1 VPREVPEAVDI
12 YDTTLRDGSQ
22 QEGLSLTVDDKLR
35 VAEQLDHLGV
45 HYIEGGWPGANPK
58 DEEFFRRAAAGDL
71 RLETATL
78 VAFGSTRKAGGKAET
93 DPVLANLLAAETGV
107 VCLVAKSAA
116 WHVTETLRTTLTEAI
131 DMVADSVGYLVS
143 RGRRVF
149 LDAEHFFDGYRANPG
164 FSTDILRAAAR
175 AGAEVLV
182 LCDTNGGSLPFEVE
196 RVVGEVLDLVDVPLG
211 CHFHNDSG
219 CAVANSL
226 QAVHMGV
233 TQVQGCVNGYGERT
247 GNADLTAAV
256 PDLTLKMG
264 VRTIGAERLGRLTAV
279 SHHIAEVVNVAPDPH
294 QPFVGVSAFAH
305 KAGLHTSAIARLRDA
320 YEHVDPEDIGNGTR
334 FVVSEM
340 AGRSTVAL
348 KAEQL
353 GLGLD
358 DAVLGDI
365 VEQLKDLEHR
375 GFHFEVA
382 DGSLELLMRSAT
394 GWKQPFFSLESH
406 RVITELREDGAF
418 VTEATVKV
426 IVDDDRVLATAEG
439 NGPVNALD
447 AALRKAIGPVYP
459 ELAHMHL
466 TDFKVRVLD
475 TSRGTAAVTRVLIDT
490 TDGDRTWTTIG
501 VSENVIEASWAA
513 LEDSI
518 VFGLLHARGRAS
530 GGEPGDASSSVAAAA
545 SDAAGPA
552 GTPPRLPPGPEA
564 GL

>member
-1 VPREVPEAVDI
+1 
-12 YDTTLRDGSQ
+12 
-22 QEGLSLTVDDKLR
+22 
-35 VAEQLDHLGV
+35 
-45 HYIEGGWPGANPK
+45 
-58 DEEFFRRAAAGDL
+58 
-71 RLETATL
+71 
-78 VAFGSTRKAGGKAET
+78 
-93 DPVLANLLAAETGV
+93 LAAQTEV
-107 VCLVAKSAA
+107 VCLVAKSAE
-116 WHVTETLRTTLTEAI
+116 WHVIETLRTSLTEAV
-131 DMVADSVGYLVS
+131 DMVADSVGFLVGQ
-143 RGRRVF
+143 GRRVF
-149 LDAEHFFDGYRANPG
+149 LDAEHFFDGYRANPR
-164 FSTDILRAAAR
+164 FSADVIKAAAD
-175 AGAEVLV
+175 AGAQVLV
-182 LCDTNGGSLPFEVE
+182 LCDTNGGTLPFEVE
-196 RVVGEVLDLVDVPLG
+196 RVVGEVRDQVDVQLG

-226 QAVHMGV
+226 MSVRMGV

-264 VRTIGAERLGRLTAV
+264 IRTIGTERLGRLTAV

-305 KAGLHTSAIARLRDA
+305 KAGLHTSAIARSSDA
-320 YEHVDPEDIGNGTR
+320 YEHVAPELVGNGTR

-353 GLGLD
+353 GLTIDEGAL
-358 DAVLGDI
+358 ADI
-365 VEQLKDLEHR
+365 VERLKDLEHR

-382 DGSLELLMRSAT
+382 DGSLELLMRAAT
-394 GWKQPFFSLESH
+394 GWKQTFFALESH

-418 VTEATVKV
+418 MTEATVKV
-426 IVDDDRVLATAEG
+426 IVGDDRVLATAEG

-447 AALRKAIGPVYP
+447 GALRKAIGPMYP
-459 ELAHMHL
+459 QLAHIHL

-475 TSRGTAAVTRVLIDT
+475 TSRGTAAVTRVLIDS

-518 VFGLLHARGRAS
+518 VFGLLIGEGTQQDQAS
-530 GGEPGDASSSVAAAA
+530 
-545 SDAAGPA
+545 
-552 GTPPRLPPGPEA
+552 
-564 GL
+564 

>member
-1 VPREVPEAVDI
+1 MSGDHAHVVPPELPEFVDI

-45 HYIEGGWPGANPK
+45 QYIEGGWPGANPK

-71 RLETATL
+71 CLETATL
-78 VAFGSTRKAGGKAET
+78 VAFGSTRKAGGRAEN
-93 DPVLANLLAAETGV
+93 DPVLADLLAAQTSV
-107 VCLVAKSAA
+107 VCLVAKSAE
-116 WHVTETLRTTLTEAI
+116 WHVTETLRTTLTEGI
-131 DMVADSVGYLVS
+131 DMVADSVAFLVS
-143 RGRRVF
+143 QGRRVF
-149 LDAEHFFDGYRANPG
+149 LDAEHFFDGYRDNPA
-164 FSTDILRAAAR
+164 FSTDVLKAAAA
-175 AGAEVLV
+175 AGAEVLI

-196 RVVGEVLDLVDVPLG
+196 RVVGGIRERVDVGLG

-226 QAVHMGV
+226 MAVRMGA
-233 TQVQGCVNGYGERT
+233 TQVQGCINGYGERT
-247 GNADLTAAV
+247 GNADLTAAI

-264 VRTIGAERLGRLTAV
+264 VATIDRERLPRLTGVA
-279 SHHIAEVVNVAPDPH
+279 HHISEVVNIAPNQH
-294 QPFVGVSAFAH
+294 QPFVGPSAFAH
-305 KAGLHTSAIARLRDA
+305 KAGLHTSAIARSRSA
-320 YEHVDPEDIGNGTR
+320 YEHVDPESVGNGTR

-353 GLGLD
+353 GLSLD
-358 DAVLGDI
+358 DSVLADV
-365 VEQLKDLEHR
+365 VERLKDLEHR
-375 GFHFEVA
+375 GYHFEVA
-382 DGSLELLMRSAT
+382 DGSLELLMRQAT
-394 GWKQPFFSLESH
+394 GWKQPFFRLESH
-406 RVITELREDGAF
+406 RVITDLREDGSF
-418 VTEATVKV
+418 VTEGTVKV
-426 IVDDDRVLATAEG
+426 IVGDDRVIATAEG

-447 AALRKAIGPVYP
+447 GALRKAIGPVYP
-459 ELAHMHL
+459 QLSHIHL

-475 TSRGTAAVTRVLIDT
+475 TSRGTAAVTRVLIDS

-518 VFGLLHARGRAS
+518 VFGLLYN
-530 GGEPGDASSSVAAAA
+530 GGDQQNQ
-545 SDAAGPA
+545 
-552 GTPPRLPPGPEA
+552 